1 MTTEP
6 QTGPTGFSPS
16 DAALEG
22 FRLMRRRPGTIL
34 AWSAIYFAGLALI
47 GGLMLLT
54 LGPKFIDLA
63 RKGQFMLNDPDMLG
77 DALAGSWPAFFLVL
91 LLTVLLSSIM
101 TAGVF
106 RLVMRPEEKGF
117 MHLRLGREEFK
128 LVGANLL
135 LLAMGI
141 LILGAGFIAA
151 RIALQAG
158 PLAASLSGLVML
170 GAGLYVGVRLALV
183 TPMTFDLGKIAFREG
198 WELTRGRFWPLFGMI
213 VLAVI
218 FYVMTWM
225 LVTIV
230 AVVIGELSGGEDAI
244 AALTTSGVIAAVAG
258 IVLLLMQL
266 VLQVLQMVMIYGP
279 FAVAYQMLKEPP
291 VEA

>member
-1 MTTEP
+1 MTNEP
-6 QTGPTGFSPS
+6 QTGTTAFSPS

-22 FRLMRRRPGTIL
+22 FRLMRRHPGTIL
-34 AWSAIYFAGLALI
+34 AWSGFYFAGLAVI

-54 LGPKFIDLA
+54 LGPKFIELA
-63 RKGQFMLNDPDMLG
+63 RKGQFMMNDPEMLG

-117 MHLRLGREEFK
+117 VHLKVGREEFK

-135 LLAMGI
+135 LIGLGVLFLA
-141 LILGAGFIAA
+141 AGFVIARVA
-151 RIALQAG
+151 YQAG
-158 PLAASLSGLVML
+158 ALAATLSGLLVL
-170 GAGLYVGVRLALV
+170 AAGLYVGVRLALV
-183 TPMTFDLGKIAFREG
+183 TPMTFDIGKIAFREG
-198 WELTRGRFWPLFGMI
+198 WEITRGRFWPLFGMI

-218 FYVMTWM
+218 FYVMIWM

-230 AVVIGELSGGEDAI
+230 AVVAGELSGGQDAL
-244 AALTTSGVIAAVAG
+244 AAITTSSLLAIVAG
-258 IVLLLMQL
+258 LLLLVMQL
-266 VLQVLQMVMIYGP
+266 VLQILQMVMIYGP
-279 FAVAYQMLKEPP
+279 FAVAYQKLKE
-291 VEA
+291 ARA